1 MDQTGIQGEATRML
15 TLYQFTFSHFCG
27 KARWALDYKGL
38 PYTPRNLLPGLHR
51 RVLLR
56 LARKSTVPLLI
67 DNGEIIQG
75 STEIIDHLDGRYPE
89 YPLTPAARS
98 QAKESREWEA
108 FLDAEIGVPLRLWGY
123 YHLLPD
129 SRLALKV
136 MLRGAPW
143 HARLY
148 YPLMFPRVRER
159 MSRYLHI
166 DADSA
171 RQAEQR
177 VMAALARLDD
187 TIANRPYLVGGEFTR
202 ADLTACSLLALLCP
216 PGNGEAAIALPQ
228 AMADLIDAHRA
239 RPYARWVRQV
249 QAGHR
254 NAGHATDRAAA

>member
-1 MDQTGIQGEATRML
+1 ML

-38 PYTPRNLLPGLHR
+38 PYTPRNLLPGPHR
-51 RVLLR
+51 RVVLR
-56 LARKSTVPLLI
+56 LARKSSVPLLI

-75 STEIIDHLDGRYPE
+75 STEIIDHLDSRYPE
-89 YPLTPAARS
+89 HSLTPADRS
-98 QAKESREWEA
+98 LAKESREWEA
-108 FLDAEIGVPLRLWGY
+108 YLDAEVGEPLRLWGY

-143 HARLY
+143 HARIY
-148 YPLMFPRVRER
+148 YPLMFSRVRER
-159 MSRYLHI
+159 IFHHFKI
-166 DADSA
+166 NADSA

-177 VMAALARLDD
+177 AMTALARLDD
-187 TIANRPYLVGGEFTR
+187 AVATRPYLVGGVFTR

-216 PGNGEAAIALPQ
+216 PEDSEHTVALPN
-228 AMADLIDAHRA
+228 AVADLVDAHRS

-249 QAGHR
+249 YAEHR
-254 NAGHATDRAAA
+254 RPGHATGRAAA